1 MLSQCFSKSRMKRN
15 DAMNGNDEYK
25 EKDGV
30 LSYRCPNLEIFLR
43 RNVTDTKKMK
53 LDGCT

>member
-1 MLSQCFSKSRMKRN
+1 
-15 DAMNGNDEYK
+15 MNGNDEYK